1 VQEISWRAAGED
13 AILLE
18 LPDLAAAHRVWST
31 LRRAAL
37 PGVLDLVVGAR
48 TVLVVGEP
56 AADLARVREIAS
68 GAEAG
73 PAAESRLVEI
83 PVEYDGADLA
93 DVAARTRLSTVDI
106 IRIHSDTSYVVA
118 FLGFAPG
125 FPYMTGLDPALQLP
139 RRDIPRTR
147 VPAGSVAIAGEYTA
161 VYPSASPGGWHLL
174 GHTDIRLFAD
184 DALLGPGDRVR
195 FVPR

>member
-1 VQEISWRAAGED
+1 MYEIKSVGED
-13 AILLE
+13 AVLLD
-18 LPDLAAAHRVWST
+18 LPDLAAAHRVWAA

-48 TVLVVGEP
+48 TVLIIGAP
-56 AADLARVREIAS
+56 GADLERVQEVAS
-68 GAEAG
+68 GADSA
-73 PAAESRLVEI
+73 PDVASRTVDI

-93 DVAARTRLSTVDI
+93 DVAARVGLSTVDVV
-106 IRIHSDTSYVVA
+106 RMHSESEYVVA

-125 FPYMTGLDPALQLP
+125 FPYMTGLDAALHLP

-161 VYPSASPGGWHLL
+161 VYPGPSPGGWHLL
-174 GHTDIRLFAD
+174 GHTDIRLFD
-184 DALLGPGDRVR
+184 NGALLGPGDRVR